1 MKELFNHTE
10 QNFQLPYEYVGEV
23 LDTKDPEYRGRLKCK
38 IFGITETST
47 DYPWCEIRG
56 DFFGAD
62 KSTVGM
68 SSVPKVASLV
78 YISFL
83 YGNPSFPLVT
93 GYVRGNKDSSNLHK
107 VANLGES
114 VYNTRNSR
122 LIGPELEP
130 LNTSSEYTKNNVI
143 ETDSSVIEIDDT
155 GGNERISIQHKNG
168 SYYELRPNGTI
179 QIKSVKDTYHIITG
193 NLEEY
198 VQQCVHSVIKGN
210 HSQSVTGSYTED
222 IGKNMSTTISGD
234 LAQLI
239 SGTFS
244 ITASGNLTIN
254 NDVKINGSLQVS
266 ADTTVDGNITS
277 KSQMADIGGKL
288 SSLRETFEIHTHTQN
303 AGDDYGAGGITS
315 DPIETVS
322 TERPADFTQTST
334 SAGLSASEC
343 GSTDVFM
350 EPARVDSSESYYT
363 ENIKPKLTSDE
374 VPEGYPT
381 NAEQVEETKEQVQ
394 DGVVGTQKNPF
405 EIAEQLLNL
414 GRNAWQETGKNPN
427 IKALWDEIGYDG
439 NRFADQTA
447 WCAVFVS
454 AVLKRS
460 GNKYIKTASSQAY
473 ANYGIEVKDI
483 RDAKVG
489 DIVVFYRKGKNSN
502 FGHVGFYCNKYND
515 TRITVLGGNQSDN
528 LTIASF
534 KRLDESKGWGIR
546 TIRRAVSAEDGTSVP
561 PDYAYS
567 VPSNIYTGGK
577 VV

>member
-10 QNFQLPYEYVGEV
+10 HNFQLPYEYVGEV
-23 LDTKDPEYRGRLKCK
+23 LDTKDPLYRGRLKCK

-56 DFFGAD
+56 DFFGSD
-62 KSTVGM
+62 KGTVGM

-93 GYVRGNKDSSNLHK
+93 GYVRGDKDSSNLHK

-130 LNTSSEYTKNNVI
+130 LHTKSEYSKNNVI
-143 ETDSSVIEIDDT
+143 ETDSAVIEIDDT

-168 SYYELRPNGTI
+168 SYYEIRPNGTL
-179 QIKSVKDTYHIITG
+179 QIKSVKDEYHIITG

-198 VQQCVHSVIKGN
+198 IQQCVHSVIKGN
-210 HSQSVTGSYTED
+210 HSQSVSGSYTED
-222 IGKNMSTTISGD
+222 IGKNMTTTISGD

-239 SGTFS
+239 SGAFS

-254 NDVKINGSLQVS
+254 NDVKIDGSLQV
-266 ADTTVDGNITS
+266 TGNNTVDGNITS
-277 KSQMADIGGKL
+277 KSQIADVSGQL
-288 SSLRETFEIHTHTQN
+288 SSLRETFGFHTHIQN

-315 DPIETVS
+315 DPIQSVS
-322 TERPADFTQTST
+322 TARPADFTQTST

-350 EPARVDSSESYYT
+350 EPARTDSPESYYI
-363 ENIKPKLTSDE
+363 ENVQPTLVSED

-381 NAEQVEETKEQVQ
+381 NAEQVEETTEQVE
-394 DGVVGTQKNPF
+394 DGVIGTQQNPF

-414 GRNAWQETGKNPN
+414 GRSAWQESGNNPN
-427 IKALWDEIGYDG
+427 IKSLWDEIGYNG
-439 NRFADQTA
+439 SIYADKTA

-473 ANYGIEVKDI
+473 ANYGIEVKNI

-489 DIVVFYRKGKNSN
+489 DIVVFYRKGKNSGY
-502 FGHVGFYCNKYND
+502 GHVAFVTGVYND

-528 LTIASF
+528 LTIASY

-561 PDYAYS
+561 PDYSYT

>member
-23 LDTKDPEYRGRLKCK
+23 LDTKDPLYRGRLKCK

-56 DFFGAD
+56 DFFGSD
-62 KSTVGM
+62 KGTVGM

-93 GYVRGNKDSSNLHK
+93 GYVRGDKDSSNLHK

-130 LNTSSEYTKNNVI
+130 LHTKSEYSKNNVI
-143 ETDSSVIEIDDT
+143 ETDSAVIEIDDT

-168 SYYELRPNGTI
+168 SYYEIRPNGTL
-179 QIKSVKDTYHIITG
+179 QIKSVKDEYHIITG

-198 VQQCVHSVIKGN
+198 IQQCVHSVIKGN
-210 HSQSVTGSYTED
+210 HSQSVSGSYTED
-222 IGKNMSTTISGD
+222 IGKNITTTISGD

-254 NDVKINGSLQVS
+254 NDVKINGSLQVTS
-266 ADTTVDGNITS
+266 NTTVDGNITS
-277 KSQMADIGGKL
+277 KSQIADMSGQL
-288 SSLRETFEIHTHTQN
+288 SSLRETFGFHTHIQN
-303 AGDDYGAGGITS
+303 TGDDYGAGGITS
-315 DPIETVS
+315 DPIQSVS
-322 TERPADFTQTST
+322 TTRPADFTQTST

-350 EPARVDSSESYYT
+350 EPARTDSPESYYI
-363 ENIKPKLTSDE
+363 ENVQPTLVSED

-381 NAEQVEETKEQVQ
+381 NAEQVEETTEQVE
-394 DGVVGTQKNPF
+394 DGVIGTQQNPF

-414 GRNAWQETGKNPN
+414 GRSAWQESGNNPN
-427 IKALWDEIGYDG
+427 IKSLWDEIGYNG
-439 NRFADQTA
+439 SIYADKTA

-473 ANYGIEVKDI
+473 ANYGIEVKNI

-489 DIVVFYRKGKNSN
+489 DIVVFYRKGKNSGY
-502 FGHVGFYCNKYND
+502 GHVAFVTGVYND

-528 LTIASF
+528 LTIASY

-561 PDYAYS
+561 PDYSYT

>member
-193 NLEEY
+193 NLEHY

-222 IGKNMSTTISGD
+222 IGKNMSTAISGD

-239 SGTFS
+239 SGAFS
-244 ITASGNLTIN
+244 ITAGGNLTIN

-277 KSQMADIGGKL
+277 KSQMADSGGKL
-288 SSLRETFEIHTHTQN
+288 SSLRETFDIHRHTQN

-363 ENIKPKLTSDE
+363 ENIKPKLSSDE

-381 NAEQVEETKEQVQ
+381 NAEQVEETTAQVQ
-394 DGVVGTQKNPF
+394 DGVIGTQKNPF

-473 ANYGIEVKDI
+473 ANYGVEVKDI

-489 DIVVFYRKGKNSN
+489 DIVVFYRKGKNSG

-561 PDYAYS
+561 PDYTYTVPGS
-567 VPSNIYTGGK
+567 VYTGGK